1 MKKLI
6 IGLLSLVFMLG
17 MVRTALAY
25 SFTDAQDVNDGTVG
39 QLVVDVLVD
48 MEVPNYIYVPA
59 PPDTTSPVVNIAL
72 PTDSSILNGLA
83 DLVGSVTDNVKL
95 SHYNFSLYP
104 GTTDLSDGNT
114 HSGDRLNDSR
124 WCTTSISGT
133 VNLSTDFTANFCE
146 DWDQI
151 KYTTKEWQKRRQDGL
166 A

>member
-95 SHYNFSLYP
+95 SHYNFSLY
-104 GTTDLSDGNT
+104 
-114 HSGDRLNDSR
+114 DSR